1 MSSVLP
7 SSFSWGFDPK
17 IEQSTQDDLTSKDQ
31 LKQHNQHI
39 NNNKINQEV
48 LANLQSSYSNSSPL
62 KGKRKHQEDDQDTSN
77 SARKNIHNKRIDKFR
92 VSKKDVSHK
101 RSRVQRIIGQ
111 PLPTNRMI
119 EVLDKKNLQQLLA
132 NLINLH
138 PEITHD
144 VYRCAPK
151 PTVSGSIEVLSSKI
165 DVIINN
171 LPYKVEASSEYS
183 YMRVKP
189 LIEDFL
195 NALSDYT
202 LHFLPPVETQPSNSL
217 EFLDQATNL
226 LHKLPSFS
234 KLSNNYFK
242 ELAYE
247 QLSHT
252 WCICL
257 KEFIKNPNTTN
268 NAGLLLLINNNWE
281 AKLKKHNEE
290 SGNKLE
296 SVVEF
301 FKDEI
306 SWLDDELNEKDGA
319 SKLASLSNFSPHN
332 SPLHGFKTN
341 ILDGFR

>member
-17 IEQSTQDDLTSKDQ
+17 IEETQQNDQINGEDIPRQDRNDQSTKL
-31 LKQHNQHI
+31 
-39 NNNKINQEV
+39 NQEI
-48 LANLQSSYSNSSPL
+48 LATLQLSSVGSASL
-62 KGKRKHQEDDQDTSN
+62 KSKRKHSDEDQETTP
-77 SARKNIHNKRIDKFR
+77 RKNIQNRRLDKFR
-92 VSKKDVSHK
+92 VTKKDVSHK
-101 RSRVQRIIGQ
+101 RTRVQRIIGQ
-111 PLPTNRMI
+111 PLPTNRLI
-119 EVLDKKNLQQLLA
+119 EVLDKKNLQQLLT
-132 NLINLH
+132 NLISLH
-138 PEITHD
+138 PEIAHD
-144 VYRCAPK
+144 VYHCAPK
-151 PTVSGSIEVLSSKI
+151 PTVSGAVEILSDKI
-165 DVIINN
+165 DMIVNS
-171 LPYKVEASSEYS
+171 LPYKVDSSSEYAFL
-183 YMRVKP
+183 RVKP

-195 NALSDYT
+195 SALSDYT

-217 EFLDQATNL
+217 EFLDQATAL
-226 LHKLPSFS
+226 LHKLPNFS

-257 KEFIKNPNTTN
+257 KEFIKNPSTSN

-281 AKLKKHNEE
+281 AKLKKHNED
-290 SGNKLE
+290 SNNKLE

-306 SWLDDELNEKDGA
+306 SWLDDELNEKDSPNKIA
-319 SKLASLSNFSPHN
+319 NLVNFSPHN

-341 ILDGFR
+341 LLDGFR

>member
-17 IEQSTQDDLTSKDQ
+17 IQENEQEEQSFRDHSRN
-31 LKQHNQHI
+31 HHI
-39 NNNKINQEV
+39 TNHRINQEV
-48 LANLQSSYSNSSPL
+48 LANLQSSMGSSPL
-62 KGKRKHQEDDQDTSN
+62 KAKRKHQDDDQESN
-77 SARKNIHNKRIDKFR
+77 GTPRKNMHNKKVDKFR
-92 VSKKDVSHK
+92 VAKKDISHK
-101 RSRVQRIIGQ
+101 RTRVQRIIGQ
-111 PLPTNRMI
+111 PLPTNRII
-119 EVLDKKNLQQLLA
+119 EVLDKKNLQHLLT

-138 PEITHD
+138 PEITQD
-144 VYRCAPK
+144 VYHCAPK
-151 PTVSGSIEVLSSKI
+151 PTVHCAIEVLSSKI
-165 DVIINN
+165 DLIINN
-171 LPYKVEASSEYS
+171 LPYKVDASSEYS
-183 YMRVKP
+183 YLRVKP

-195 NALSDYT
+195 SALSDYT

-226 LHKLPSFS
+226 LHKLPNFS

-257 KEFIKNPNTTN
+257 KEFIKSPNSTN

-281 AKLKKHNEE
+281 AKLKRHNDD
-290 SGNKLE
+290 SNNKLE
-296 SVVEF
+296 PVVEF

-306 SWLDDELNEKDGA
+306 SWLNDELNDKEA
-319 SKLASLSNFSPHN
+319 PNKLANNFSPHN

-341 ILDGFR
+341 LLDGYR

>member
-17 IEQSTQDDLTSKDQ
+17 IEDNSQQNEQSSKDSSR
-31 LKQHNQHI
+31 QHR
-39 NNNKINQEV
+39 INQEI
-48 LANLQSSYSNSSPL
+48 LANLQSSMGTPMKS
-62 KGKRKHQEDDQDTSN
+62 KRKHQDEEQEVTP
-77 SARKNIHNKRIDKFR
+77 RKNVHNLRKVDKFR
-92 VSKKDVSHK
+92 VSKKEVSHK

-111 PLPTNRMI
+111 PLPTNRII
-119 EVLDKKNLQQLLA
+119 EVLDKKNLQHLLT

-151 PTVSGSIEVLSSKI
+151 PTVSGSIDVLSNKI

-171 LPYKVEASSEYS
+171 LPYKVDASSEYS

-217 EFLDQATNL
+217 DFLDQATDL
-226 LHKLPSFS
+226 LHKLPNFT

-257 KEFIKNPNTTN
+257 KEFIKNPSTTN

-281 AKLKKHNEE
+281 MKLKKHNEE
-290 SGNKLE
+290 SNNKLE

-306 SWLDDELNEKDGA
+306 SWLDDELNEKDGP
-319 SKLASLSNFSPHN
+319 SKLANLNNFSPHN

-341 ILDGFR
+341 LLDNFR